1 MNRIKVSYKGLSQK
15 NRIIFWVCVA
25 VILLS
30 LFGIGRTI
38 YRATVS
44 KNPTIENY
52 MKQIRSKDP
61 AQRETGVYTVGLYR
75 IKEMADTLENMIQQD
90 PEIKVKRI
98 AAWSL
103 GRIDVNRLVKLLDSK
118 DTEIKDIAMEAL
130 IKLDRN
136 NVSYMMQRFNNENT
150 ETKKKILSIVELL
163 KKPDFNENL
172 MEIAENKD
180 ENKEVRFQALNIL
193 KDTGTIE
200 LEGRLNAIYYNDPDM
215 EMKEAAKQTLEFI
228 KNREKYK

>member
-1 MNRIKVSYKGLSQK
+1 
-15 NRIIFWVCVA
+15 
-25 VILLS
+25 
-30 LFGIGRTI
+30 
-38 YRATVS
+38 
-44 KNPTIENY
+44 
-52 MKQIRSKDP
+52 
-61 AQRETGVYTVGLYR
+61 
-75 IKEMADTLENMIQQD
+75 
-90 PEIKVKRI
+90 IKVKRI

-136 NVSYMMQRFNNENT
+136 NVSYMMERFNNENT